1 MPIVVTSPVTAVVV
15 GADSLGDGSAGAPV
29 VSFLSDQTTGVYL
42 SAGATVGVA
51 CGGAVK
57 FEFSAAA
64 LNCHNIALTNVG
76 DITCKA
82 TGQAITNLN
91 AVTGI
96 AAGADVTAVKT
107 LVGIAAGVGISAVG
121 TFAGIGAGAVCTSVA
136 SIAGIGAGMA
146 LTSVASSAGIAAGQ
160 AISAVASVAGIAAG
174 ADITATKTI
183 TGIAAGV
190 DISAVKSFAFIA
202 GKGAITNCSSI
213 DSPDATTSASG
224 QMSAADKKFLDST
237 HSAAGANLTDTATQS
252 IQVSGGSWRKL
263 PTLSQGGTLTVA
275 TTGAVA
281 GDQMTITR
289 TSTHAFSYAV
299 VNGGSGAGT
308 LFTFPAS
315 KSGFLDIQFDGTDW
329 ALKRAY
335 AIP

>member
-1 MPIVVTSPVTAVVV
+1 MPIIVSSPVTAVVV

-42 SAGATVGVA
+42 SAGATVGIA
-51 CGGAVK
+51 CGGAAK

-64 LNCHNIALTNVG
+64 LNCHNIHLTNVG
-76 DITCKA
+76 NITCKS
-82 TGQAITNLN
+82 TGQAIINLN

-96 AAGADVTAVKT
+96 AAGADLTAIKT
-107 LVGIAAGVGISAVG
+107 VVGIAAGQAISVVASVAGLAAGMAVSNVG
-121 TFAGIGAGAVCTSVA
+121 TFAGIGAGAVC
-136 SIAGIGAGMA
+136 
-146 LTSVASSAGIAAGQ
+146 
-160 AISAVASVAGIAAG
+160 SAVASVAGIAAG
-174 ADITATKTI
+174 MDVTATKTI
-183 TGIAAGV
+183 VGIAAGV
-190 DISAVKSFAFIA
+190 DISAVKSLAFI
-202 GKGAITNCSSI
+202 GGLGAITNCSSI
-213 DSPDATTSASG
+213 DSPDATTSTHG
-224 QMSAADKKFLDST
+224 QMSAVDKKFLDSV
-237 HSAAGANLTDTATQS
+237 HSAAGTNLTDTSTQS

-275 TTGAVA
+275 TTGAAA

-299 VNGGSGAGT
+299 VNGGTGAGT
-308 LFTFPAS
+308 MFTFPAS